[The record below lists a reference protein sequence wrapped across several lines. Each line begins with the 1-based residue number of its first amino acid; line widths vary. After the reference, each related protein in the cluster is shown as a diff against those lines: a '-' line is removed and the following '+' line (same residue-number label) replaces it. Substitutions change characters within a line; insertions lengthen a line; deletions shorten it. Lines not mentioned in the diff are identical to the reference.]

1 MCATGCGMATQG
13 TTLCVGCHGLWEAS
27 PEYRRSQLARVP
39 SAAYVAAFD
48 FCTRIRAERLNGGKS

>member
-13 TTLCVGCHGLWEAS
+13 TVLCNGCHELWAES
-27 PEYRRSQLARVP
+27 PERQRFRLARVP

-48 FCTRIRAERLNGGKS
+48 FCTRIRAERLNGDRT